1 MGRSTGGRLLSGR
14 QGARPGPR
22 PPRASSRPAVPPG
35 RRSGWALALLR
46 MTVAAQPRR
55 ANRRWDSG
63 LYLVSAVVAIGGSIL
78 PWATVS
84 ASFLD
89 PVYKAGIDGDGRLT
103 LVLGAVLLALAVL
116 SFLPWPPVRRVV
128 PLLVLVVATV
138 ITVVALVNLA
148 GVRSAAGPLTP
159 EARVLVDT
167 RAGIGLWL
175 TLVAGM
181 AAMCVAVLSLLPS
194 TSTRR

>member
-1 MGRSTGGRLLSGR
+1 MSGR
-14 QGARPGPR
+14 RPARPRSQPAG
-22 PPRASSRPAVPPG
+22 ASSWLSAPPG

-103 LVLGAVLLALAVL
+103 LFLGAVLLGLSVL

-128 PLLVLVVATV
+128 PMLVLVVATV

-167 RAGIGLWL
+167 QAGIGLWL

-181 AAMCVAVLSLLPS
+181 AAMCGAVLSLLPS
-194 TSTRR
+194 TWSRR

>member
-1 MGRSTGGRLLSGR
+1 
-14 QGARPGPR
+14 
-22 PPRASSRPAVPPG
+22 
-35 RRSGWALALLR
+35 

-63 LYLVSAVVAIGGSIL
+63 LYLVSALVAIGGSIL

-103 LVLGAVLLALAVL
+103 LVLGVVLLGLSVL
-116 SFLPWPPVRRVV
+116 SFLPWPPGRRVV

-138 ITVVALVNLA
+138 ITVVTLVNLA

-167 RAGIGLWL
+167 QAGIGLWL

-194 TSTRR
+194 TWSRP

>member
-1 MGRSTGGRLLSGR
+1 
-14 QGARPGPR
+14 
-22 PPRASSRPAVPPG
+22 
-35 RRSGWALALLR
+35 

-103 LVLGAVLLALAVL
+103 LVLGAVLLGLSVL

-128 PLLVLVVATV
+128 PMLVLVVATV

-159 EARVLVDT
+159 EARAVLVDT
-167 RAGIGLWL
+167 QAGIGLWL

-181 AAMCVAVLSLLPS
+181 AAMCGAVLSLLPS
-194 TSTRR
+194 TWSRR

>member
-1 MGRSTGGRLLSGR
+1 
-14 QGARPGPR
+14 
-22 PPRASSRPAVPPG
+22 
-35 RRSGWALALLR
+35 

-63 LYLVSAVVAIGGSIL
+63 LYLVSAAVAIGGSIL

-103 LVLGAVLLALAVL
+103 LVLGVVLLGLSVL
-116 SFLPWPPVRRVV
+116 SFLRPAGRRVV

-138 ITVVALVNLA
+138 ITVVTLVNLA

-167 RAGIGLWL
+167 HVGIGLWL

-194 TSTRR
+194 AWSRP